1 MSQRAQHISPR
12 LLVFQMF
19 FLLYTY
25 IFFFLNAHSRGM
37 PLSPAGGL
45 CTTGLQERLVS
56 TMAATISSISTAAS
70 AFLHRKGRDVKCV
83 EEKAEK
89 QPGYDVSMQ
98 RAVQPAA
105 AAQVHPQHLPP

>member
-1 MSQRAQHISPR
+1 M
-12 LLVFQMF
+12 
-19 FLLYTY
+19 Y
-25 IFFFLNAHSRGM
+25 ILNAHSRGM

-70 AFLHRKGRDVKCV
+70 AFLHREGRDVKCV

-89 QPGYDVSMQ
+89 QPRYNQGNHW
-98 RAVQPAA
+98 APKG
-105 AAQVHPQHLPP
+105 QHKL